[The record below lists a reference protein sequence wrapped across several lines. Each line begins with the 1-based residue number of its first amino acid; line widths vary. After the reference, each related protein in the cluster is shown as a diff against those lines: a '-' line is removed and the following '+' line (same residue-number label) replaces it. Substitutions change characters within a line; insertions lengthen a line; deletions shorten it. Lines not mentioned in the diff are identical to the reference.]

1 MIWCIIVSSRETNS
15 YSCHIITRHDGR
27 VKWNSSVFRNNIN
40 LIWEPFWPMLRGKW
54 YRGPSR
60 SYRRRLIT
68 IHMSWCDVWGE
79 TAKETFVS
87 SEETFILIIH
97 SLSKALLAN
106 VNMELSG
113 PYQHN
118 HALGSEHSQWYYNM
132 KQIWL
137 CNISGLAVSC
147 STMIFLCMSEYLSSP
162 VVILCVL
169 ELTVC
174 GSQENTGNTQGTKWH
189 IIQVYRMMRM
199 NQLFS

>member
-1 MIWCIIVSSRETNS
+1 MLVTGNVWWWYMVVVGSHEDVKWMIWCIIVSSRETNS

-147 STMIFLCMSEYLSSP
+147 YY
-162 VVILCVL
+162 VVQWYSFAWVNI
-169 ELTVC
+169 
-174 GSQENTGNTQGTKWH
+174 
-189 IIQVYRMMRM
+189 
-199 NQLFS
+199 